1 MRAGQLNL
9 PASPS
14 LASQAE
20 EEIPEL
26 RRKAGMS
33 CSGGQPVRGFS
44 FPGWGQPGTPSPWC
58 PTPSSARIWSEQE
71 AASWGTRE
79 GSHKAGQ

>member
-14 LASQAE
+14 LVSHAE
-20 EEIPEL
+20 EEIPGL
-26 RRKAGMS
+26 RRKAGTS
-33 CSGGQPVRGFS
+33 CGEGLLL
-44 FPGWGQPGTPSPWC
+44 PGMGTARDSRPLVSDPFLF
-58 PTPSSARIWSEQE
+58 ARIWSEQE